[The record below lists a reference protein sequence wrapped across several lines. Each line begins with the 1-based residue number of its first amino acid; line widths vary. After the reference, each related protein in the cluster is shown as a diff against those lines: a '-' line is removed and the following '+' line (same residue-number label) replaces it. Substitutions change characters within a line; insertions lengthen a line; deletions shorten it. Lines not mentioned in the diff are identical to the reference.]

1 MVDYGKIGSSGCLD
15 RNAVVNRCRKPGDGM
30 RQIVDR
36 RKTVADKKDVV
47 ARRRCRL
54 KRLTGAGGGQQRQS

>member
-1 MVDYGKIGSSGCLD
+1 MVDYGKVGSRGRLD

-54 KRLTGAGGGQQRQS
+54 KRLTGAGGRQQRQS